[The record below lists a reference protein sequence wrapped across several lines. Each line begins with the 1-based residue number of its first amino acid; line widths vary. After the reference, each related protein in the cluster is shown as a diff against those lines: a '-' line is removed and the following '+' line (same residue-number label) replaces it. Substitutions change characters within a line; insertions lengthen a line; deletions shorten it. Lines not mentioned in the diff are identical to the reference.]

1 MTRNDSAPPIR
12 RIVTGHDAQR
22 QSVFVEDGASPAQK
36 TIPERP
42 GYRVT
47 NLWRTFPAGKVDAA
61 DCIAQ
66 HEGVLPPKG
75 GTVFRIIE
83 WPAED
88 QDPEALH
95 KRLAQT
101 FQAMYPDADH
111 RPLSDRHPGM
121 HETRT
126 VDYALVLEGEIVA
139 IMDEG
144 EKVMRAG
151 DVLIQRGTLHAWA
164 NRSGQPVKMAFIL
177 VDAS

>member
-1 MTRNDSAPPIR
+1 MDHPLPPIR
-12 RIVTGHDAQR
+12 RIVTGHDAKG

-36 TIPERP
+36 VVQGRP

-47 NLWRTFPAGKVDAA
+47 NLWRTLAGGRVDTA
-61 DCIAQ
+61 DSIGQ

-88 QDPEALH
+88 QSPEALQ
-95 KRLAQT
+95 KRLEQT
-101 FQAMYPDADH
+101 FRAIYPDADH
-111 RPLSDRHPGM
+111 RPHSGRHPGM

-139 IMDEG
+139 ILDEG
-144 EKVMRAG
+144 ETTMRAG
-151 DVLIQRGTLHAWA
+151 DVLIQRGTMHAWA
-164 NRSGQPVKMAFIL
+164 NRSGRPVKMAFIL